1 MSLAILKRKS
11 RRFQAK
17 ISGKDANGF
26 SINGGHRN
34 QGWVGQTSHGRH
46 LSKTPFKG
54 NIPKGNGGL
63 YGNYKKSIVN
73 GIYCCTNDP
82 SIIKKSNMNNT
93 ALLLSRVEN
102 PTPVFIPNCEKS
114 CLNNRW
120 YKNLDP
126 VLSSQGFYIKHK
138 KAKKDLDD
146 KCCDVPSSPETKS
159 KICPCPNT
167 VKKYDTVDYNT
178 YMEHGLMIKNR
189 LPTPVCLKHF
199 PITVNHNS
207 GCNIN
212 YNTPEEAIA
221 AGLLPA
227 NWMKC

>member
-17 ISGKDANGF
+17 ISGKDAHGF

-73 GIYCCTNDP
+73 GIYCCSNDP

-93 ALLLSRVEN
+93 ASLLSR
-102 PTPVFIPNCEKS
+102 
-114 CLNNRW
+114 
-120 YKNLDP
+120 
-126 VLSSQGFYIKHK
+126 
-138 KAKKDLDD
+138 
-146 KCCDVPSSPETKS
+146 ETTQYLFQ
-159 KICPCPNT
+159 I
-167 VKKYDTVDYNT
+167 VKKV
-178 YMEHGLMIKNR
+178 
-189 LPTPVCLKHF
+189 
-199 PITVNHNS
+199 
-207 GCNIN
+207 
-212 YNTPEEAIA
+212 A
-221 AGLLPA
+221 
-227 NWMKC
+227 